1 MKCGPK
7 MTMNDPHKIECWGF
21 ASPRLAVGQLH
32 ALSTVRQCLTRNVQA
47 VQAAAVV
54 TWMKQTRV
62 AKCEKMS
69 KIYDLLNDQSEL
81 QELIRYYY
89 YVSLI
94 PEQRVKANHKLV
106 IGELDRAF
114 TNCRLH
120 MVEVIGEYDED
131 GIIDFM
137 VTMAPVAYNKCDF
150 KYVFKFYGDDW
161 HDYYSYEYLDP
172 DYNDLFSESDDD
184 EDM

>member
-1 MKCGPK
+1 
-7 MTMNDPHKIECWGF
+7 MTENNPH
-21 ASPRLAVGQLH
+21 
-32 ALSTVRQCLTRNVQA
+32 
-47 VQAAAVV
+47 
-54 TWMKQTRV
+54 
-62 AKCEKMS
+62 KMS
-69 KIYDLLNDQSEL
+69 KIYDLLNDQPHL
-81 QELIRYYY
+81 QELIRDSYYK
-89 YVSLI
+89 
-94 PEQRVKANHKLV
+94 QMAKANHKQMAKANHKLA

-137 VTMAPVAYNKCDF
+137 VTSAYNSDF
-150 KYVFKFYGDDW
+150 RYVFRGFYGKDW
-161 HDYYSYEYLDP
+161 YDYYSYEYLDP